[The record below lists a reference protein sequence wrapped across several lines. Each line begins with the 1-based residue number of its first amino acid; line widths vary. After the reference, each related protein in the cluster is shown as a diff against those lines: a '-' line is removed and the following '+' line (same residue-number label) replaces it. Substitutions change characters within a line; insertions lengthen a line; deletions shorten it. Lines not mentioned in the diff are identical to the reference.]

1 MIECLK
7 TGTITIK
14 DHATGKTLLSTKIP
28 LTPGPLVVVVKDT
41 WPPNAPKNIE
51 TIAASFVPPREVGK
65 RSV

>member
-41 WPPNAPKNIE
+41 WPPNARKNIE
-51 TIAASFVPPREVGK
+51 T
-65 RSV
+65 